1 LSSRGAVSQL
11 SKAAFTNFSSKPLY
25 ETPLGRNSESR

>member
-11 SKAAFTNFSSKPLY
+11 SKAAFTNFSSKPS
-25 ETPLGRNSESR
+25 TATAV